1 MEPNWTDDEG
11 FGWSQLPLPLIICLP
26 TPHVRLE
33 GHGLWNHEGV
43 SDHSSDFDARRIGW
57 WQRRTTAHRIKQSSA
72 LMPADREL
80 RMQLVRAAQT
90 RGELNALMRGLETVA
105 PAATAWVPP
114 PSAPYVPPRAAPP
127 NRAAYTAPPNPVADM
142 ASADTRPPQ
151 AARYPQ
157 PQYPQQPPARKKS
170 IRGPVVLGLI
180 IALVTCGGG
189 LVSCVSSVVDSVR
202 DETSG
207 TSAASVPDLGT
218 EAGWSEMVDAFSQR
232 TDLAETVGLLVRDRS
247 ATLSVASSDATQ
259 SERLYYDGDVTSAS
273 EVSREPSERVFDLA
287 QIDPSVPVEAVA
299 RARRSSGEAGS
310 TEAWVQV
317 WATPE
322 GPRVLVAFPSG
333 TADTYSLTVDAD
345 GTVISERS

>member
-11 FGWSQLPLPLIICLP
+11 FGWSQLPLPLIICPP

-80 RMQLVRAAQT
+80 RMQQVRAAQT

-114 PSAPYVPPRAAPP
+114 RSASTPPTTPPQASRYQAPP
-127 NRAAYTAPPNPVADM
+127 AASPY
-142 ASADTRPPQ
+142 TRPPQ

-157 PQYPQQPPARKKS
+157 QQYPQQPPARKKS